1 MKRYIKASTA
11 SISGL
16 AKFLKQ
22 SVNTLLSGGTQTL
35 VYPLYDP
42 EWGNW
47 FSVCVGWCCGYD
59 EDLEWD
65 VIQKD
70 DDPECVICCKICNAD
85 GIDLSDYDMCGMP
98 YDEDEDELYDTNI
111 TLNSDQNYEYEA
123 RYLLNSYD
131 ELIEQIDDGVFLPE
145 DGGGGPG
152 GIDCIR

>member
-1 MKRYIKASTA
+1 M
-11 SISGL
+11 
-16 AKFLKQ
+16 
-22 SVNTLLSGGTQTL
+22 
-35 VYPLYDP
+35 
-42 EWGNW
+42 
-47 FSVCVGWCCGYD
+47 
-59 EDLEWD
+59 EWD

-131 ELIEQIDDGVFLPE
+131 ELIEQIDDGVFLPD

-152 GIDCIR
+152 GIDCI